1 MKTRIYTLLL
11 PTMAALA
18 FVLTAPISGW
28 AQESHSA
35 KAARLMNDSGF
46 TYTKASET
54 VWTVPFEGKAL
65 KNITV
70 AASVSDD
77 VLTVFAIVAEKKNV
91 KATPEMMKKLLG
103 LNEQLD
109 RVKIGLDKEGDVF
122 VRIDLSIRILD
133 KQELKENLDQVAAAA
148 NDVFAALKP
157 FWIVTK

>member
-28 AQESHSA
+28 AQESPSA

-46 TYTKASET
+46 TYTKASDA
-54 VWTVPFEGKAL
+54 VWTVQFEGKSL

-70 AASVSDD
+70 IASVGDN
-77 VLTVFAIVAEKKNV
+77 VMILFAVVAEKKNV
-91 KATPEMMKKLLG
+91 KATPAMMKKLLG
-103 LNEQLD
+103 LNEELD
-109 RVKIGLDKEGDVF
+109 RVKIGIDKEGDVF

-133 KQELKENLDQVAAAA
+133 KQELKENLDQAAAAA

-157 FWIVTK
+157 FLIATK